1 MNILFAVS
9 EAFPFAKSGGLADVA
24 YSLPK
29 ALRKI
34 GVDVRVIMPKYSDIS
49 SNFST
54 KMKHVCHFTVP
65 VGWRN
70 QYCGIEYLNLDGI
83 PFYFVDNEYYF
94 KRPGYYGYF
103 DDGERFSFFSRA
115 VCEAVYHLDFDV
127 DIIHTNDW
135 HTSIIPVLLKAHY
148 SHSEK
153 HRKIKTVLTIHNL
166 KYQGIFSKEV
176 MYDLL
181 SLPDE
186 YFDENRLKFYD
197 AISFLKGGIIY
208 SDKVVTVS
216 KTYSNEIRT
225 LSHGE
230 GLHGL
235 LSGIGEK
242 LTGIANG
249 IDYDVYNPATDK
261 HIFINYDANTF
272 VERKKQNK
280 FKLQQMLNLPVSDE
294 VALIGMVTRLTREK
308 GIELIEKIINK
319 LLTLPIQLVILGA
332 GAYEYEQMFRHLAM
346 SYPSKISAN
355 ICYSEELSRKIY
367 AGSDMYLMPSLT
379 EPCGISQLIAMR
391 YGSVPIVR
399 ETGGLKD
406 TVKPYNQF
414 TGEGWGF
421 SFTNYDPS
429 ELYATVKYAL
439 SIYSDKNQWNSIVH
453 QAMTRD
459 NSWNTSAFEYKKV
472 YESLLN
478 L

>member
-1 MNILFAVS
+1 MKVLFAVS

-29 ALRKI
+29 ALRKQGI
-34 GVDVRVIMPKYSDIS
+34 DVRVIMPKYADIS
-49 SNFST
+49 PDFST
-54 KMKHVCHFTVP
+54 KMKHICHFTVP

-70 QYCGIEYLNLDGI
+70 QYCGIEYLNFDGI
-83 PFYFVDNEYYF
+83 PFYFIDNEYYF
-94 KRPGYYGYF
+94 KRPGYYGYY
-103 DDGERFSFFSRA
+103 DDGERFAFFSRS
-115 VCEAVYHLDFDV
+115 VCEAVYYLDFDV
-127 DIIHTNDW
+127 DIIHVNDW

-148 SHSEK
+148 MHSEK

-166 KYQGIFSKEV
+166 KYQGIFPKEV

-181 SLPDE
+181 SLSDE

-216 KTYSNEIRT
+216 KTYANEIRT
-225 LSHGE
+225 LSYGE

-242 LTGIANG
+242 LTGIVNG
-249 IDYDVYNPATDK
+249 IDYEVYNPATDK
-261 HIFINYDANTF
+261 FIFVNYDANTF
-272 VERKKQNK
+272 VERKKENK
-280 FKLQQMLNLPVSDE
+280 FRLQQMLYLPVSDE
-294 VALIGMVTRLTREK
+294 IVLIGMVSRLTKEK
-308 GIELIEKIINK
+308 GIELIERILNK

-332 GAYEYEQMFRHLAM
+332 GDYHYEQMFRHYAGAF
-346 SYPSKISAN
+346 PSKVSAN
-355 ICYSEELSRKIY
+355 ICYSEELARKIY

-414 TGEGWGF
+414 TGGGWGF
-421 SFTNYDPS
+421 SFANYEPA
-429 ELYATVKYAL
+429 ELFAIIKYAL
-439 SIYSDKNQWNSIVH
+439 SIYTDKAQWRSIVH

-459 NSWNTSAFEYKKV
+459 NSWNASAYEYQKV

-478 L
+478 S

>member
-1 MNILFAVS
+1 MKVLFAAA

-29 ALRKI
+29 ALRKLGI
-34 GVDVRVIMPKYSDIS
+34 DVRVIMPKYADIS
-49 SNFST
+49 PDFST
-54 KMKHVCHFTVP
+54 KMKHLCHFTVP

-83 PFYFVDNEYYF
+83 PFYFIDNEYYF

-127 DIIHTNDW
+127 DIIHVNDW

-148 SHSEK
+148 MHSEK
-153 HRKIKTVLTIHNL
+153 HQKIKTVLTIHNL
-166 KYQGIFSKEV
+166 KYQGIFPKEV

-181 SLPDE
+181 SLTDE
-186 YFDENRLKFYD
+186 YFDENKLKYYD

-216 KTYSNEIRT
+216 KTYANEIRT
-225 LSHGE
+225 LSYGE

-242 LTGIANG
+242 LIGIVNG

-261 HIFINYDANTF
+261 FIFVNYDSNTF
-272 VERKKQNK
+272 ENRKKENK

-294 VALIGMVTRLTREK
+294 IVVIGMVSRLIKEK
-308 GIELIEKIINK
+308 GIDLIERILSKI
-319 LLTLPIQLVILGA
+319 LTLPIQLVILGA
-332 GAYEYEQMFRHLAM
+332 GDYHYEQMFRHYALAF
-346 SYPSKISAN
+346 PSKVSAN
-355 ICYSEELSRKIY
+355 ICYSEELARKIY

-421 SFTNYDPS
+421 SFANYDPS
-429 ELYATVKYAL
+429 ELFAIIKYAL
-439 SIYSDKNQWNSIVH
+439 SIYPDKAQWRSIVH

-459 NSWNTSAFEYKKV
+459 NSWNASACEYQKV
-472 YESLLN
+472 YENLLN
-478 L
+478 S

>member
-1 MNILFAVS
+1 MNVLFAVS

-29 ALRKI
+29 ALRKL
-34 GVDVRVIMPKYSDIS
+34 GVDIRVIMPKYADIS
-49 SNFST
+49 PDFST
-54 KMKHVCHFTVP
+54 KMKHLCHFTVP

-70 QYCGIEYLNLDGI
+70 QYCGIEYLNLDGV
-83 PFYFVDNEYYF
+83 PFYFIDNEYYF
-94 KRPGYYGYF
+94 KRPGYYGYY

-127 DIIHTNDW
+127 DIIHVNDW

-148 SHSEK
+148 MHSEK

-166 KYQGIFSKEV
+166 KYQGIFPKEV
-176 MYDLL
+176 MHDLL

-216 KTYSNEIRT
+216 KTYANEIRT
-225 LSHGE
+225 LSYGE

-242 LTGIANG
+242 LTGIVNG
-249 IDYDVYNPATDK
+249 IDYEVYNPATDK
-261 HIFINYDANTF
+261 FIFVNYDANTF
-272 VERKKQNK
+272 VERKKENK
-280 FKLQQMLNLPVSDE
+280 FRLQQMLNLPVSDE
-294 VALIGMVTRLTREK
+294 IVLIGMVSRLTKEK
-308 GIELIEKIINK
+308 GIDLIERILSR
-319 LLTLPIQLVILGA
+319 LLTLPVQLVILGA
-332 GAYEYEQMFRHLAM
+332 GDYHYEQMFKHYAAA
-346 SYPSKISAN
+346 YPSEVSAN
-355 ICYSEELSRKIY
+355 ICYSEELARKIY
-367 AGSDMYLMPSLT
+367 AGSDMYLMPSLV

-421 SFTNYDPS
+421 SFANYDRA
-429 ELYATVKYAL
+429 ELFAIIKYAL
-439 SIYSDKNQWNSIVH
+439 SIYSDKAQWRSIVY

-459 NSWNTSAFEYKKV
+459 NSWNASAVEYNKV
-472 YESLLN
+472 YSQLLK
-478 L
+478 

>member
-1 MNILFAVS
+1 MNVLFAVS

-29 ALRKI
+29 ALRKL
-34 GVDVRVIMPKYSDIS
+34 GVDIRVIMPKYADIS
-49 SNFST
+49 PDFST
-54 KMKHVCHFTVP
+54 KMKHICHFTVP

-70 QYCGIEYLNLDGI
+70 QYCGIEYLNLDGV
-83 PFYFVDNEYYF
+83 PFYFIDNEYYF
-94 KRPGYYGYF
+94 KRPGYYGYY

-127 DIIHTNDW
+127 DIIHVNDW

-148 SHSEK
+148 MHSEK

-166 KYQGIFSKEV
+166 KYQGIFPKEV
-176 MYDLL
+176 MHDLL

-216 KTYSNEIRT
+216 KTYANEIRT
-225 LSHGE
+225 LSYGE

-242 LTGIANG
+242 LTGIVNG
-249 IDYDVYNPATDK
+249 IDYEVYNPATDK
-261 HIFINYDANTF
+261 FIFVNYDANTF
-272 VERKKQNK
+272 ESRKKENK
-280 FKLQQMLNLPVSDE
+280 FRLQQMLNLPVSDE
-294 VALIGMVTRLTREK
+294 IVLIGMVSRLTKEK
-308 GIELIEKIINK
+308 GIELIERILNK

-332 GAYEYEQMFRHLAM
+332 GDYHYEQMFKHYAGAF
-346 SYPSKISAN
+346 PSKVSAN
-355 ICYSEELSRKIY
+355 ICYSEELARKIY

-421 SFTNYDPS
+421 SFANYEPA
-429 ELYATVKYAL
+429 ELFAIIKYAL
-439 SIYSDKNQWNSIVH
+439 SIYTDKAQWRTIVH

-459 NSWNTSAFEYKKV
+459 NSWNASAYEYQKV

-478 L
+478 S

>member
-1 MNILFAVS
+1 MNVLFAVS

-24 YSLPK
+24 YALPK
-29 ALRKI
+29 ALRKL
-34 GVDVRVIMPKYSDIS
+34 GVDIRVIMPKYADIS
-49 SNFST
+49 PDFST
-54 KMKHVCHFTVP
+54 KMKHLCHFTVP

-70 QYCGIEYLNLDGI
+70 QYCGIEYLNLDGV
-83 PFYFVDNEYYF
+83 PFYFIDNEYYF
-94 KRPGYYGYF
+94 KRPGYYGYY

-127 DIIHTNDW
+127 DIIHVNDW

-148 SHSEK
+148 MHSEK

-166 KYQGIFSKEV
+166 KYQGIFPKEV
-176 MYDLL
+176 MHDLL

-216 KTYSNEIRT
+216 KTYANEIRT
-225 LSHGE
+225 LSYGE

-242 LTGIANG
+242 LTGIVNG
-249 IDYDVYNPATDK
+249 IDYEVYNPATDK
-261 HIFINYDANTF
+261 FIFVNYDANTF
-272 VERKKQNK
+272 ESRKKENK
-280 FKLQQMLNLPVSDE
+280 FRLQQMLNLPVSDE
-294 VALIGMVTRLTREK
+294 IVLIGMVSRLTKEK
-308 GIELIEKIINK
+308 GIDLIERILSR
-319 LLTLPIQLVILGA
+319 LLTLPVQLVILGA
-332 GAYEYEQMFRHLAM
+332 GDYHYEQMFKHYAAA
-346 SYPSKISAN
+346 YPSEVSAN
-355 ICYSEELSRKIY
+355 ICYSEELARKIY
-367 AGSDMYLMPSLT
+367 AGSDMYLMPSLV

-421 SFTNYDPS
+421 SFANYDPA
-429 ELYATVKYAL
+429 ELFAIIKYAL
-439 SIYSDKNQWNSIVH
+439 SIYSDKAQWRSIVY

-459 NSWNTSAFEYKKV
+459 NSWNASAVEYNKV
-472 YESLLN
+472 YSQLLK
-478 L
+478 

>member
-1 MNILFAVS
+1 MNVLFAVS

-29 ALRKI
+29 ALRKL
-34 GVDVRVIMPKYSDIS
+34 GVDIRVIMPKYADIS
-49 SNFST
+49 SDFST
-54 KMKHVCHFTVP
+54 KMKHLCHFTVP

-70 QYCGIEYLNLDGI
+70 QYCGIEYLNLDGV
-83 PFYFVDNEYYF
+83 PFYFIDNEYYF
-94 KRPGYYGYF
+94 KRPGYYGYY

-127 DIIHTNDW
+127 DIIHVNDW

-148 SHSEK
+148 MHSEK

-166 KYQGIFSKEV
+166 KYQGIFPKEV
-176 MYDLL
+176 MHDLL

-216 KTYSNEIRT
+216 KTYANEIRT
-225 LSHGE
+225 LSYGE

-242 LTGIANG
+242 LTGIVNG
-249 IDYDVYNPATDK
+249 IDYEVYNPATDK
-261 HIFINYDANTF
+261 FIFVNYDANTF
-272 VERKKQNK
+272 ESRKKENK
-280 FKLQQMLNLPVSDE
+280 FRLQQMLNLPVSDE
-294 VALIGMVTRLTREK
+294 IVLIGMVSRLTKEK
-308 GIELIEKIINK
+308 GIDLIERILSR
-319 LLTLPIQLVILGA
+319 LLTLPVQLVILGA
-332 GAYEYEQMFRHLAM
+332 GDYHYEQMFKHYAAA
-346 SYPSKISAN
+346 YPSEVSAN
-355 ICYSEELSRKIY
+355 ICYSEELARKIY
-367 AGSDMYLMPSLT
+367 AGSDMYLMPSLV

-421 SFTNYDPS
+421 SFANYDPA
-429 ELYATVKYAL
+429 ELFAIIKYAL
-439 SIYSDKNQWNSIVH
+439 SIYSDKAQWRSIVY

-459 NSWNTSAFEYKKV
+459 NSWNASAVEYNKV
-472 YESLLN
+472 YSQLLK
-478 L
+478 

>member
-1 MNILFAVS
+1 MKVLFAVS

-29 ALRKI
+29 ALRKLGI
-34 GVDVRVIMPKYSDIS
+34 DVRVIMPKYGDIS
-49 SNFST
+49 SDFST
-54 KMKHVCHFTVP
+54 KMKHLCHFTVP

-70 QYCGIEYLNLDGI
+70 QYCGIEYLNLDDV
-83 PFYFVDNEYYF
+83 PFYFIDNEYYF
-94 KRPGYYGYF
+94 KRPGYYGYY

-127 DIIHTNDW
+127 DIIHVNDW

-148 SHSEK
+148 MHSEK
-153 HRKIKTVLTIHNL
+153 HRKLKTVLTIHNL
-166 KYQGIFSKEV
+166 KYQGVFPKEV

-181 SLPDE
+181 SLSHE
-186 YFDENRLKFYD
+186 YFSEDKLKFYD

-216 KTYSNEIRT
+216 KTYANEIRT
-225 LSHGE
+225 LSYGE

-242 LTGIANG
+242 LIGIVNG
-249 IDYDVYNPATDK
+249 IDYEVYNPATDK
-261 HIFINYDANTF
+261 FIFVNYDANTF
-272 VERKKQNK
+272 ESRKKANK
-280 FKLQQMLNLPVSDE
+280 FRLQQMLNLPVTDE
-294 VALIGMVTRLTREK
+294 IVVIGMVSRLTKEK
-308 GIELIEKIINK
+308 GIDLIEKILSK
-319 LLTLPIQLVILGA
+319 LLTLPVQLVVLGA
-332 GAYEYEQMFRHLAM
+332 GDYHYEQMLKQYAGAF
-346 SYPSKISAN
+346 PSKVSAN
-355 ICYSEELSRKIY
+355 ICYSEELARKIY

-421 SFTNYDPS
+421 SFANYDPA
-429 ELYATVKYAL
+429 ELFAIIKYAL
-439 SIYSDKNQWNSIVH
+439 SIYPYKSQWKSIVH

-459 NSWNTSAFEYKKV
+459 NSWNVSAYEYQKV

-478 L
+478 S

>member
-1 MNILFAVS
+1 MKVLFAAA

-29 ALRKI
+29 ALRKL
-34 GVDVRVIMPKYSDIS
+34 GVDVRVIMPKYADIS
-49 SNFST
+49 PDFST
-54 KMKHVCHFTVP
+54 KMKHLCHFTVP

-83 PFYFVDNEYYF
+83 PFYFIDNEYYF

-127 DIIHTNDW
+127 DIIHVNDW

-148 SHSEK
+148 MHSEK
-153 HRKIKTVLTIHNL
+153 HQKIKTVLTIHNL
-166 KYQGIFSKEV
+166 KYQGVFPKEV

-181 SLPDE
+181 SLTDE
-186 YFDENRLKFYD
+186 YFDENKLKYYD

-216 KTYSNEIRT
+216 KTYANEIRT
-225 LSHGE
+225 LSYGE

-242 LTGIANG
+242 LIGIVNG

-261 HIFINYDANTF
+261 FIFVNYDSNTF
-272 VERKKQNK
+272 ENRKKENK

-294 VALIGMVTRLTREK
+294 IVVIGMVSRLIKEK
-308 GIELIEKIINK
+308 GIDLIERILSKI
-319 LLTLPIQLVILGA
+319 LTLPIQLVILGA
-332 GAYEYEQMFRHLAM
+332 GDYQYEQMFRHYALAF
-346 SYPSKISAN
+346 PSKVSAN
-355 ICYSEELSRKIY
+355 ICYSEELARKIY

-421 SFTNYDPS
+421 SFANYDPS
-429 ELYATVKYAL
+429 ELFAIIKYAL
-439 SIYSDKNQWNSIVH
+439 SIYPDKAQWRSIVH

-459 NSWNTSAFEYKKV
+459 NSWNVSACEYQKV
-472 YESLLN
+472 YENLLN
-478 L
+478 S

>member
-1 MNILFAVS
+1 MKVLFAAA

-29 ALRKI
+29 ALRKLGI
-34 GVDVRVIMPKYSDIS
+34 DVRVIMPKYADIS
-49 SNFST
+49 PDFST
-54 KMKHVCHFTVP
+54 KMKHLCHFTVP

-83 PFYFVDNEYYF
+83 PFYFIDNEYYF

-127 DIIHTNDW
+127 DIIHVNDW

-148 SHSEK
+148 MHSEK
-153 HRKIKTVLTIHNL
+153 HKKIKTVLTIHNL
-166 KYQGIFSKEV
+166 KYQGIFPKEV

-216 KTYSNEIRT
+216 KTYANEIRT

-242 LTGIANG
+242 LIGIVNG
-249 IDYDVYNPATDK
+249 IDYEVYNPATDK
-261 HIFINYDANTF
+261 FIFVNYDSNTF
-272 VERKKQNK
+272 ESRKKENK

-294 VALIGMVTRLTREK
+294 IVVIGMVTRLIKEK
-308 GIELIEKIINK
+308 GIDLIERILSKI
-319 LLTLPIQLVILGA
+319 LTLPIQLVILGA
-332 GAYEYEQMFRHLAM
+332 GEYQYEQMFRHYA
-346 SYPSKISAN
+346 SAFPSKVSAN
-355 ICYSEELSRKIY
+355 ICYSEELARKIY

-421 SFTNYDPS
+421 SFANYDPS
-429 ELYATVKYAL
+429 ELFATIKYAL
-439 SIYSDKNQWNSIVH
+439 SIYPDKSRWKSIVY

-459 NSWNTSAFEYKKV
+459 NSWNASAYEYQKV

-478 L
+478 S

>member
-1 MNILFAVS
+1 MKILFAVS

-29 ALRKI
+29 ALRNL
-34 GVDVRVIMPKYSDIS
+34 GVDIRVIMPKYSDIHPD
-49 SNFST
+49 FTT
-54 KMKHVCHFTVP
+54 KMKHICHFTVP

-70 QYCGIEYLNLDGI
+70 QYCGIEYLNLDGV

-94 KRPGYYGYF
+94 KRPGYYGYY

-127 DIIHTNDW
+127 DIIHVNDW
-135 HTSIIPVLLKAHY
+135 HTSVIPVLLKAHY
-148 SHSEK
+148 GHSDK
-153 HRKIKTVLTIHNL
+153 HNKIKTILTIHNL
-166 KYQGIFSKEV
+166 KYQGIFPKEV

-186 YFDENRLKFYD
+186 YFSEDKLKFYD

-216 KTYSNEIRT
+216 RTYANEVRT
-225 LSHGE
+225 LSYGE

-242 LTGIANG
+242 LIGIING
-249 IDYDVYNPATDK
+249 IDYEVYNPATDK
-261 HIFINYDANTF
+261 LIFVNYDSNTF
-272 VERKKQNK
+272 ENRKKENK
-280 FKLQQMLNLPVSDE
+280 FRLQQMLNLPVSDE
-294 VALIGMVTRLTREK
+294 IVLIGMVSRLTKEK
-308 GIELIEKIINK
+308 GIELIERIINK
-319 LLTLPIQLVILGA
+319 LLTLPVQLVILGA
-332 GAYEYEQMFRHLAM
+332 GDYHYEQMLKQYAGAF
-346 SYPSKISAN
+346 PSKVSAN
-355 ICYSEELSRKIY
+355 ICYSEELARKIY

-421 SFTNYDPS
+421 SFANYDPA
-429 ELYATVKYAL
+429 ELFATIKYAL
-439 SIYSDKNQWNSIVH
+439 SIYNDKNQWRNIVH
-453 QAMTRD
+453 QAMTQD
-459 NSWNTSAFEYKKV
+459 NSWNASAYEYQKV

-478 L
+478 S

>member
-1 MNILFAVS
+1 MNVLFAVS

-29 ALRKI
+29 ALRKL
-34 GVDVRVIMPKYSDIS
+34 GVDIRVIMPKYADIS
-49 SNFST
+49 PDFST
-54 KMKHVCHFTVP
+54 KMKHLCHFTVP

-70 QYCGIEYLNLDGI
+70 QYCGIEYLNLDGV
-83 PFYFVDNEYYF
+83 PFYFIDNEYYF
-94 KRPGYYGYF
+94 KRPGYYGYY

-127 DIIHTNDW
+127 DIIHVNDW

-148 SHSEK
+148 MHSEK

-166 KYQGIFSKEV
+166 KYQGIFPKEV
-176 MYDLL
+176 MHDLL

-216 KTYSNEIRT
+216 KTYANEIRT
-225 LSHGE
+225 LSYGE

-242 LTGIANG
+242 LTGIVNG
-249 IDYDVYNPATDK
+249 IDYEVYNPATDK
-261 HIFINYDANTF
+261 FIFVNYDANTF
-272 VERKKQNK
+272 VERKKENK
-280 FKLQQMLNLPVSDE
+280 FRLQQMLNLPVSDE
-294 VALIGMVTRLTREK
+294 IVLIGMVSRLTKEK
-308 GIELIEKIINK
+308 GIDLIERILSR
-319 LLTLPIQLVILGA
+319 LLTLPVQLVILGA
-332 GAYEYEQMFRHLAM
+332 GDYHYEQMFKHYAAA
-346 SYPSKISAN
+346 YPSEVSAN
-355 ICYSEELSRKIY
+355 ICYSEELARKIY
-367 AGSDMYLMPSLT
+367 AGSDMYLMPSLV

-421 SFTNYDPS
+421 SFANYDPA
-429 ELYATVKYAL
+429 ELFAIIKYAL
-439 SIYSDKNQWNSIVH
+439 SIYSDKAQWRSIVY

-459 NSWNTSAFEYKKV
+459 NSWNASAVEYNKV
-472 YESLLN
+472 YSQLLK
-478 L
+478 